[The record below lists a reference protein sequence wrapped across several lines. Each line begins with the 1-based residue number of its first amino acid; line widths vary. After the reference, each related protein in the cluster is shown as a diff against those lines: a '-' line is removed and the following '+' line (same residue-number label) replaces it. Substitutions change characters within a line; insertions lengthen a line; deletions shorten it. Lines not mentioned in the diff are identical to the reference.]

1 VGAADPPGKAPRIAG
16 KRDDRWRRALKD
28 FHAVLLDGGA
38 NSTGRDAGFV
48 SGGAAITFNSIASL
62 RGYIKSAKDANKR
75 VVVGV
80 AYIPRPADDPRA
92 ALLKTTDS

>member
-1 VGAADPPGKAPRIAG
+1 
-16 KRDDRWRRALKD
+16 
-28 FHAVLLDGGA
+28 
-38 NSTGRDAGFV
+38 V